1 MNLAGI
7 IFFLSGCGV
16 ASVALAGTPAMPV
29 SLIPMPAH
37 IVYAQGGF
45 DVDAGTLIVSAPDDA
60 AAQKTAAYLAA
71 LIDRTRALPL
81 KTGVQSKLTN
91 AIVLQRDPQAAVT
104 NAEGYTLD
112 VTPQGIRIAARTDAG
127 LFYGAMT
134 LAQLLTP
141 DGKRGAVQV
150 PSMHIEDQP
159 RFSWRGLM
167 LDSARHMQSVRE
179 IETLLDQM
187 AQHKLNTFHWHL
199 TDDQGW
205 RIQIMRYPQL
215 TQVGA
220 WRTPIDAGLDG
231 QPLRY
236 GGFYTQEQIRQLV
249 AFAADRHITVVPEI
263 DMPGHAQ
270 AAVASYPS
278 LGVTGKRPPVS
289 VDWGV
294 HPYLYNVD
302 DATFA
307 FIDNVLDEVLALF
320 PSHYIHVG
328 GDEAVKDQWMAS
340 PAVQAKMRALGL
352 KDEDALQGWFINRLG
367 DHLAAHGRQLI
378 GWDEI
383 LQGALPPGSAVMS
396 WRGTQ
401 GEIDAARLG
410 HDVVLST
417 SPDLYFDQLQSN
429 RADETAGRIPVRS
442 LASIYAFNPLPAALG
457 PNQATH
463 VLGVQANVWT
473 EHMPTMQHVEHAV
486 FPRIDAL
493 SEVGWSPESAHDWR
507 AFVARLPA
515 QFARYRAQNIG
526 YADSAFAP
534 DITVNLDRALATGTT
549 QLTLTNQANAGAIH
563 YTLDG
568 SLPTI
573 LSALYQAP
581 VSVSLPL
588 TVRAATFSADGL
600 VLAAPRD
607 RLLDRA
613 RLLSFSGNVLANCP
627 GSDFR
632 LRVQPLPD
640 AQSLAPVYSINVFD
654 SCQQLPATP
663 LDGVTHIH
671 VDAVRL
677 PRNYQLAH
685 DAKLV
690 VSRPHSTPFGELVVH
705 LDRCDGKTLA
715 TLPLPDPAHSART
728 FSLEA
733 SLDAARGAHTLCLI
747 YTAPING
754 PLYAL
759 DRVTLLRKSSGE
771 AAH

>member
-442 LASIYAFNPLPAALG
+442 LASIYAFNPLPAALD

-507 AFVARLPA
+507 AFVARLPEP
-515 QFARYRAQNIG
+515 FAIA
-526 YADSAFAP
+526 
-534 DITVNLDRALATGTT
+534 
-549 QLTLTNQANAGAIH
+549 
-563 YTLDG
+563 
-568 SLPTI
+568 
-573 LSALYQAP
+573 
-581 VSVSLPL
+581 
-588 TVRAATFSADGL
+588 
-600 VLAAPRD
+600 
-607 RLLDRA
+607 
-613 RLLSFSGNVLANCP
+613 
-627 GSDFR
+627 
-632 LRVQPLPD
+632 
-640 AQSLAPVYSINVFD
+640 
-654 SCQQLPATP
+654 
-663 LDGVTHIH
+663 
-671 VDAVRL
+671 
-677 PRNYQLAH
+677 
-685 DAKLV
+685 
-690 VSRPHSTPFGELVVH
+690 SR
-705 LDRCDGKTLA
+705 R
-715 TLPLPDPAHSART
+715 
-728 FSLEA
+728 
-733 SLDAARGAHTLCLI
+733 
-747 YTAPING
+747 
-754 PLYAL
+754 
-759 DRVTLLRKSSGE
+759 
-771 AAH
+771 